1 MYATV
6 PGIIPACVAAM
17 LMVGESSVFAV
28 GVPPIFASPKSST
41 FTLPSGRILTLPG
54 LRSRCGDAFLVRGFE
69 HV

>member
-1 MYATV
+1 
-6 PGIIPACVAAM
+6 M
-17 LMVGESSVFAV
+17 LMVGESSVYAV